1 MTFLKLTRLYL
12 TLRGEVKECVIY
24 VNPQHIK
31 VFSEQFL
38 DNFDRDVT
46 AISWN
51 NTSFNETH
59 VKETPEEIIKQINK

>member
-12 TLRGEVKECVIY
+12 TLRGEVKESVIY

-31 VFSEQFL
+31 VFSEQDT
-38 DNFDRDVT
+38 DNFNGVVT

-51 NTSFNETH
+51 NTSFNETY
-59 VKETPEEIIKQINK
+59 VKETPSEILEQLKL